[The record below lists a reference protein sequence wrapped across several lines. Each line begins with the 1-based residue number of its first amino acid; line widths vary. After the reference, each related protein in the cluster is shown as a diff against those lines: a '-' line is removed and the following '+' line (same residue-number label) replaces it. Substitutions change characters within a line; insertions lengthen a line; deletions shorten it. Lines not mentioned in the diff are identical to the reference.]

1 MKSRAKT
8 TLRSPHPWCA
18 LFREFSASVA
28 FIVAGAIVPMT
39 RRRAVAAAGA
49 VLRRLRGGY
58 GCAAIEAP
66 WVMTR
71 TTRPPSPCHAPW
83 TRRGVASSPS
93 ALSPDPAPA
102 VEAETRSPSAATG
115 ADGGDSARFARW
127 TRRRA
132 RALRVSPAK
141 RWRLTAEE
149 QAEDRVIATS
159 ILREARAR
167 GRVRPL
173 ATRASARRRG
183 GRRARVRRAHHA
195 GVAPGRGLALR
206 NGGGRAR
213 RRGALPRASARVVP
227 RHLERDVDL
236 VRCMDAFRHAGVWDV
251 ASDAKKALRAHAED
265 AEDAGDASRR
275 DEHLERLERGLDPAR
290 ALEALGADG
299 GAAYARVRARAGWV
313 ARAART
319 TGARALA
326 TPRRVCTTRRH
337 GAGPRA
343 GRRRCVRT

>member
-1 MKSRAKT
+1 
-8 TLRSPHPWCA
+8 
-18 LFREFSASVA
+18 
-28 FIVAGAIVPMT
+28 MT

-167 GRVRPL
+167 GAYDP
-173 ATRASARRRG
+173 S
-183 GRRARVRRAHHA
+183 RRARPRDAAADVARAFVALTTLASHPDA
-195 GVAPGRGLALR
+195 GWRCETEEDARAVAALFR
-206 NGGGRAR
+206 DV
-213 RRGALPRASARVVP
+213 ARVVP

-299 GAAYARVRARAGWV
+299 GAAYARACARARAGW
-313 ARAART
+313 RE
-319 TGARALA
+319 
-326 TPRRVCTTRRH
+326 
-337 GAGPRA
+337 PRA
-343 GRRRCVRT
+343 QLGHGRWRPRGASVRRGDMARVQGQGDADACEHE

>member
-1 MKSRAKT
+1 M
-8 TLRSPHPWCA
+8 H
-18 LFREFSASVA
+18 FFGVVASVA

-102 VEAETRSPSAATG
+102 AEAETRSPSAATG
-115 ADGGDSARFARW
+115 AEGGDSARFARW

-149 QAEDRVIATS
+149 QAEDRVVATS

-167 GRVRPL
+167 GAYDP
-173 ATRASARRRG
+173 S
-183 GRRARVRRAHHA
+183 RRARPRDAAADVARAFVALTTLASHPDAGWRCETEEDAHA
-195 GVAPGRGLALR
+195 VAALFR
-206 NGGGRAR
+206 DV
-213 RRGALPRASARVVP
+213 ARVVP
-227 RHLERDVDL
+227 RHLERDVHL
-236 VRCMDAFRHAGVWDV
+236 VRCVDAFRHAGVWDV
-251 ASDAKKALRAHAED
+251 ASDAKKALKAKKAHAED
-265 AEDAGDASRR
+265 ADELLGDASVRR
-275 DEHLERLERGLDPAR
+275 DEHRIERLERGLDPAR

-299 GAAYARVRARAGWV
+299 GAAYARGARGARAGW
-313 ARAART
+313 RE
-319 TGARALA
+319 
-326 TPRRVCTTRRH
+326 
-337 GAGPRA
+337 PRA
-343 GRRRCVRT
+343 QLGHGRRRPRGASVRRGDMARVQGQGDAHAHEDE